1 MGVSGIGFRVQ
12 GFRVYQGLGQ
22 VSVGWVLCRGAE
34 PEDLDCRSDSRGC
47 VVCRRQISSM
57 VRQVGFKGYGVLW
70 ALGFGVLSSGR

>member
-22 VSVGWVLCRGAE
+22 VSVGWVLCRGLSRKIWIAG
-34 PEDLDCRSDSRGC
+34 SDSRGC